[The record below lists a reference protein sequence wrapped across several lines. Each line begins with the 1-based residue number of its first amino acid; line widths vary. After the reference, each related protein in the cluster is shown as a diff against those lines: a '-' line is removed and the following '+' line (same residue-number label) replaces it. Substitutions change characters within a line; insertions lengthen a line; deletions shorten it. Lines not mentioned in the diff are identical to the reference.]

1 MSEDI
6 EKHAEH
12 PDETQRSRTEA
23 ESESEHASVSRR
35 SVLEGTGKLGA
46 VGAIPFNQLTGIQTS
61 NRSPGK
67 GGRVIV
73 VQGTPQDPISFEEK
87 QKARAISREDH
98 IDKGNDPLEQYPY
111 SDHGSD
117 EPLVAF
123 VKTIGPNGTM
133 RGFDGIVSTEDIQ
146 DLSGEP
152 ITQTTRNLQ
161 GRAVAY
167 GREYAKRNDT
177 SVEIHR
183 PNGKVTTH
191 RPKAITEASSR
202 SNANPAS
209 PLSEGTS
216 TAYIGEQDLSITADS
231 AVDTEGMNQVGV
243 EEPRNMSH
251 PDYGMWESQTDWYIA
266 DDYFYDSDG
275 VRKRHQALKERFSM
289 NPGSDDTYRNEAGIV
304 HHDWGLYQHGYEG
317 MNESDEVNV
326 EEWRPLTDKSGSQSY
341 SVGLSFDSSGASGS
355 LGYTYTQDD
364 VEVVDDTDFS
374 NDQEEARWVMNV
386 DSRWWESTRTGTI
399 VYQPASMAVQS
410 EHCSEQ
416 TLQFRAWYHGVFKK
430 WGGTEGSIT
439 ENWYHWFDPYC

>member
-1 MSEDI
+1 MSENTDR
-6 EKHAEH
+6 HTASRNGT
-12 PDETQRSRTEA
+12 ETSTA
-23 ESESEHASVSRR
+23 KSSSESEQSGVSRR

-67 GGRVIV
+67 GGRVVV
-73 VQGTPQDPISFEEK
+73 VQGTPQDPISSEEK
-87 QKARAISREDH
+87 QNARAISREDH

-111 SDHGSD
+111 SDHGSN

-123 VKTIGPNGTM
+123 VKTIGPNGTV
-133 RGFDGIVSTEDIQ
+133 RGFDGIASTEDIQ
-146 DLSGEP
+146 DLSGEG

-167 GREYAKRNDT
+167 GREYAKQNGT

-191 RPKAITEASSR
+191 RPKAISEANSR
-202 SNANPAS
+202 GNANPAS

-216 TAYIGEQDLSITADS
+216 TAYIGEQDLAVTADS
-231 AVDTEGMNQVGV
+231 SVSTDGMYQVGV

-251 PDYGMWESQTDWYIA
+251 PDYGLWESLTDWYLA

-275 VRKRHQALKERFSM
+275 VRKRYQALKERFSM
-289 NPGSDDTYRNEAGIV
+289 SPGDDAEYRNEAGIV
-304 HHDWGLYQHGYEG
+304 HHDWGLYQHGYQG
-317 MNESDEVNV
+317 MNESDEVNL
-326 EEWRPLTDKSGSQSY
+326 EEWKPRTDKNGTQSY
-341 SVGLSFDSSGASGS
+341 SVGLSFDKSGVSGS

-364 VEVVDDTDFS
+364 VEVVDDTAFG

-386 DSRWWESTRTGTI
+386 NSRWWESTRTNTI
-399 VYQPASMAVQS
+399 VYEPASMAVQS

-416 TLQFRAWYHGVFKK
+416 TLQFRAWYHGVYKT
-430 WGGTEGSIT
+430 WGGSEGSIT